1 LQISIPSNVDMPA
14 FRATLHTTSAQVA
27 CDLHLQVETAN
38 RRSKRLVVFDMDS
51 TLIRQEV
58 IDELAREAGVY
69 EEVKVWMKKKK
80 CKIFVFTFFQ

>member
-1 LQISIPSNVDMPA
+1 
-14 FRATLHTTSAQVA
+14 
-27 CDLHLQVETAN
+27 
-38 RRSKRLVVFDMDS
+38 MDS